1 MKEIVR
7 KYLIHFIL
15 GLLLAGAGWV
25 ATINTRTFESAK
37 QRVNIVDAVEA
48 MPTEAERAV
57 ELANDA
63 HAIEI
68 RQLRYEDNKRGD
80 SLDRIEKR
88 RKDSLTIDAFK
99 KFTVQVEQMKVK
111 LENIESHH

>member
-1 MKEIVR
+1 MKEALKKYIYGIIFAIIV
-7 KYLIHFIL
+7 
-15 GLLLAGAGWV
+15 AGAGWV
-25 ATINTRTFESAK
+25 AVIDTRTFETAK

-68 RQLRYEDNKRGD
+68 RQLRYDNAVKDKAEEKEYQRRRDSIWGD
-80 SLDRIEKR
+80 KFDRQ
-88 RKDSLTIDAFK
+88 
-99 KFTVQVEQMKVK
+99 TVQIEQMKAK
-111 LENIESHH
+111 IDNEN